1 MIQRLLASF
10 LAFILVSSGL
20 GWAEVKKTEIEP
32 TPMMSAETRLLVSLL
47 EQAHF
52 AGTPID
58 DLAIEELLPNFMS
71 DLDYNRLFFT
81 EADRASILKKY
92 GPDLERTLR
101 NGNIEPAFAI
111 FNIYR
116 ERALSRVDWILE
128 RLEGD
133 FNFDSDKTFQVDRH
147 ELPWPANREEAD
159 QLWEKR
165 LTYELL
171 ADLLNDKE
179 LEEAKKNVARRYERL
194 QRTLL
199 ESESH
204 EVQEVFLSA
213 LSKLYDPHSS
223 FLSANTLEDFSISMR
238 LSLVGIGA
246 QLLSED
252 GYCTIKEL
260 IPGGPAAL
268 DNRLQPND
276 RIVAVAQEGE
286 EPVDVIDMK
295 LRHVVEMIRGEKGTT
310 VHLTVI
316 PADAPDDSA
325 RRTISLVRDEIRLT
339 ASRAQATIHE
349 VPGNDGEIVPVGV
362 IEIPSFYGSV
372 GSEAPGQSKT
382 STTDDVAELIGKL
395 KEGGIE
401 ALVLDLRR
409 NGGGLLTEAI
419 RLTGLFIE
427 QGPVVQVKSSNGDL
441 RVDPDKNPA
450 VAYSGPLAILVSRN
464 SASASEIVA
473 GALKS
478 YDRALVLGE
487 SSTHGKGTVQA
498 IFELKNYLFRTAQE
512 TGAAKLTVQKFY
524 LPNGQSTQNRGVI
537 PDISF
542 PSFNEFL
549 PIGEADLP
557 NALVWDTI
565 SPGNWEKERSRFPI
579 RSQLQDDLI
588 TSLQERSAERQEKLE
603 EFQYLRRNIER
614 FRERQE
620 QKAVSLNLEER
631 KKQKEADTLFR
642 EEMDALEEKLASNKF
657 TFEEFRLSDAPEP
670 AAPLPEPEEPE
681 TVEGE
686 TGEEST
692 LDEPELD
699 IHLRESLRILAD
711 LVDLGDPI
719 WAVTAQKAKAGTK

>member
-1 MIQRLLASF
+1 MIRKLLAPF
-10 LAFILVSSGL
+10 LALLLLTSPTLGL
-20 GWAEVKKTEIEP
+20 AEVKKTELEP
-32 TPMMSAETRLLVSLL
+32 TLMMSAETRLLVSLL

-52 AGTPID
+52 AGTPISKLELD
-58 DLAIEELLPNFMS
+58 ELLPNYMS
-71 DLDYNRLFFT
+71 ALDYNRLFFT
-81 EADRASILKKY
+81 EGDRDNIVAQHTEY
-92 GPDLERTLR
+92 LERNLR
-101 NGNIEPAFAI
+101 AGDLEPAFEI

-116 ERALSRVDWILE
+116 TRALDRIDWVLA
-128 RLEGD
+128 RLDGE
-133 FNFDSDKTFQVDRH
+133 FSFDNDATYRTDRH
-147 ELPWPANREEAD
+147 ELPWPANLVEAD
-159 QLWEKR
+159 ELWENR
-165 LTYELL
+165 LRYELL
-171 ADLLNDKE
+171 ADLLNDE
-179 LEEAKKNVARRYERL
+179 DLDAAKKNVTRRYERL
-194 QRTLL
+194 RRTLL
-199 ESESH
+199 ETEPH
-204 EVQEVFLSA
+204 EVQEVFLST

-223 FLSANTLEDFSISMR
+223 FLSASTLEDFSISMQ

-268 DNRLQPND
+268 DNRLRPND
-276 RIVAVAQEGE
+276 RIVAVAQDGE

-316 PADAPDDSA
+316 PADAPDSSV

-349 VPGNDGEIVPVGV
+349 VPDADGKIVPIGV
-362 IEIPSFYGSV
+362 IEVPSFYGSV
-372 GSEAPGQSKT
+372 GSERPGQTKT
-382 STTDDVAELIGKL
+382 STTDDVQELIGIL
-395 KEGGIE
+395 KEQGIE

-427 QGPVVQVKSSNGDL
+427 RGPVVQVKSSNGDL
-441 RVDPDKNPA
+441 RVDPDKDPT

-473 GALKS
+473 GALQS
-478 YDRALVLGE
+478 YNRALIVGE

-498 IFELKNYLFRTAQE
+498 IFELKNYLFRSAAP

-524 LPNGQSTQNRGVI
+524 LPDGQSTQNRGVI
-537 PDISF
+537 PDIVF
-542 PSFNEFL
+542 PSFNEYL

-565 SPGNWEKERSRFPI
+565 SPGNWEEERNRFPI
-579 RSQLQDDLI
+579 RSPLEEELI
-588 TSLQERSAERQEKLE
+588 QSLRKRSNERQEALR
-603 EFQYLRRNIER
+603 EFQYLRRSIDW

-620 QKAVSLNLEER
+620 QKTVSLNFEQRRE
-631 KKQKEADTLFR
+631 QKTSDEKFR
-642 EEMDALEEKLASNKF
+642 EEMDAIEEELAAKQF
-657 TFEEFRLSDAPEP
+657 AFEEFHLDAVHDEETAVAEIENDADSDED
-670 AAPLPEPEEPE
+670 
-681 TVEGE
+681 
-686 TGEEST
+686 SR
-692 LDEPELD
+692 LD

-711 LVDLGDPI
+711 LVDLGNPI
-719 WAVTAQKAKAGTK
+719 WTVTAQKAESMN